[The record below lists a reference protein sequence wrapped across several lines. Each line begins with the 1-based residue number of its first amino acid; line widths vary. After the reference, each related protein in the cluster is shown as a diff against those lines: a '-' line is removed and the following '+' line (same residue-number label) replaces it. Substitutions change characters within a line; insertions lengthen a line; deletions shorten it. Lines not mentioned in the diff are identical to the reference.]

1 MAQELT
7 KTEMLQ
13 NLRLLSEWL
22 RVKYPGETFQ
32 LTVVGG
38 AAMALHGFKDQTKDI
53 DLLRPETLPTSLKD
67 GIAHISKVKGLS
79 AEWINVQAANIFRK
93 LGQSKRLPDYFKQI
107 SRTIEVGDNL
117 KMHLIGRQ
125 ALITLKLYASTPTY
139 TKHTI
144 DIKSL
149 KPVAEEISEAVKFV
163 LSIDD
168 TEPRRDDL
176 KLVLSDIG
184 FDYDEVT
191 QKIER

>member
-7 KTEMLQ
+7 KTEMLE

-149 KPVAEEISEAVKFV
+149 KPA
-163 LSIDD
+163 
-168 TEPRRDDL
+168 EPRRDDL

>member
-7 KTEMLQ
+7 KTEMLE

-22 RVKYPGETFQ
+22 QVKYPGETFQ

-38 AAMALHGFKDQTKDI
+38 AAMALNGFKDQTKDI
-53 DLLRPETLPTSLKD
+53 DLLRPETLPTSLKE

-79 AEWINVQAANIFRK
+79 GEWINVQAANIFRK
-93 LGQSKRLPDYFKQI
+93 LGQWKRLPDYFEQI
-107 SRTIEVGDNL
+107 SKTIEVGDNL
-117 KMHLIGRQ
+117 KMHLIGRE

-139 TKHTI
+139 TKHTT

-149 KPVAEEISEAVKFV
+149 KPTAEEISEAVKFV

-176 KLVLSDIG
+176 RLVLEDLG
-184 FDYDEVT
+184 FDYDEVI
-191 QKIER
+191 QKIK

>member
-7 KTEMLQ
+7 KTEILES
-13 NLRLLSEWL
+13 LRLLSEWL
-22 RVKYPGETFQ
+22 QVKYPGETFQ

-38 AAMALHGFKDQTKDI
+38 AAMALNGFKDQTKDI

-79 AEWINVQAANIFRK
+79 AEWINVQAANIFRRLRK
-93 LGQSKRLPDYFKQI
+93 SKRLPDYFKQI

-139 TKHTI
+139 TKHTT

-149 KPVAEEISEAVKFV
+149 KPTAEEISEAVKFV

-168 TEPRRDDL
+168 TQPRRDDL
-176 KLVLSDIG
+176 RLVLEDLG
-184 FDYDEVT
+184 FDYDEVI
-191 QKIER
+191 QKIK